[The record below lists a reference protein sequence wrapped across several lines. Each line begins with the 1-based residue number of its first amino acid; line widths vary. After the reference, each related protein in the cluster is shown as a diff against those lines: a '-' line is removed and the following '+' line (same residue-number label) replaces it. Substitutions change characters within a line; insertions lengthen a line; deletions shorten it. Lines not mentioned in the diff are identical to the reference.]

1 VVALS
6 GTILYY
12 FTDRSR
18 CSLQYNEDWLYSVLL
33 IALVTYACSLIYL
46 MCNHISSRIENK
58 HLGMLFYEFLEMV
71 AFYYFINYRTLWL
84 ENMPVLVDLKMCGV
98 YQDPH
103 NALLF
108 YQWLHIR
115 AGVGIYDVYRA
126 RGNFINLVAT
136 TLLTT
141 HVFVCLYWFSDDKFL
156 VLSVS
161 ILKSID

>member
-1 VVALS
+1 
-6 GTILYY
+6 
-12 FTDRSR
+12 
-18 CSLQYNEDWLYSVLL
+18 
-33 IALVTYACSLIYL
+33 
-46 MCNHISSRIENK
+46 
-58 HLGMLFYEFLEMV
+58 MLFYEFLEMV

-84 ENMPVLVDLKMCGV
+84 DNMPVLVDLKMCGV
-98 YQDPH
+98 YQDPQ

-115 AGVGIYDVYRA
+115 AGVGIYDVYRS

-141 HVFVCLYWFSDDKFL
+141 YVFVCLYWFSDDKFL
-156 VLSVS
+156 VISVS